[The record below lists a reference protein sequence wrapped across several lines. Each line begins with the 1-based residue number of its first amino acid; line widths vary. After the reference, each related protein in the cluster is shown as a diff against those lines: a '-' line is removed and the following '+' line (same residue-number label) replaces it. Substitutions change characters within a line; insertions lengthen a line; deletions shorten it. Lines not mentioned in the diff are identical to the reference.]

1 MVFLRFCKSW
11 ANIHSCASSVP
22 FPGSWRGVRVG
33 RWCAPAP
40 FTSPVPSAQVLG
52 REEEENQGKQTA
64 SLPLAS
70 PSKLSVLFLV
80 SWGHSLSISL
90 SPSLGSLSASSLRN
104 GQFPVRIK
112 FPTDPQL
119 TPHLIPEAPASLPAA
134 AWKAQVS
141 SASISSYPPPAQ
153 H

>member
-64 SLPLAS
+64 SLPLA
-70 PSKLSVLFLV
+70 
-80 SWGHSLSISL
+80 GHSLSISL